1 MPQPLPIKLIQK
13 DEDSRRNWRT
23 INQLID
29 WAKDVLRRLHLLEL
43 ASQRRFQTGG
53 GEITIPFLLY
63 QSGTWLQWKVTDG
76 ILITTSDPI
85 TVTNVETQF
94 TLTSGVAR
102 YWFYIDVTA
111 TTGTI
116 ATSATTLVWSA
127 TKIPLGWV
135 NTTNTTDSISVPT
148 QFFPLHLFNPCAP

>member
-1 MPQPLPIKLIQK
+1 MITPIKPGS
-13 DEDSRRNWRT
+13 DSRKNWRT
-23 INQLID
+23 INEIAVGLAGLGYQNSD
-29 WAKDVLRRLHLLEL
+29 RRGAIAGMRKHPRDIL
-43 ASQRRFQTGG
+43 ADPFQ
-53 GEITIPFLLY
+53 LY

-76 ILITTSDPI
+76 ILITTGDPI
-85 TVTNVETQF
+85 MVTNVETLF

-102 YWFYIDVTA
+102 YWFYIEISS

-148 QFFPLHLFNPCAP
+148 QFYPLHLFNPCAP